1 MKDKNT
7 FAARLRQLRADAKLT
22 QEELA
27 ERSGVHRQTIARLE
41 LGTRKP
47 AWETVLALA
56 DTLGVSIEAIRPEP
70 APAPA
75 PQAKRRK

>member
-1 MKDKNT
+1 MKDKNS

-47 AWETVLALA
+47 TWETVLILA
-56 DTLGVSIEAIRPEP
+56 DTLGVSIEAFRPEP
-70 APAPA
+70 APAKKG
-75 PQAKRRK
+75 KRK